1 MTAEQIARLQHLVD
15 VQRRIDPTNPY
26 IDALEAAIAL
36 AGMVCTTCK
45 HRGVA
50 LCMKVSVPGHSVA
63 IVPHAQLGGGCRG
76 WEAEETADDR

>member
-1 MTAEQIARLQHLVD
+1 MTAEQIAVLRGMVKGWWQHTREEVE
-15 VQRRIDPTNPY
+15 
-26 IDALEAAIAL
+26 ALEAAIAL